1 MSIRISEDEREKG
14 RISEKLYVL
23 GRRGDHDR
31 GLLNIGRYYSLDG
44 SLGAPV
50 YLDSTRPHVML
61 VSGKRG
67 YGKSYTLGIVMEE
80 LARLAEDGARI
91 GVLAVDT
98 LGIFWTSRFKNL
110 QQRALLER
118 WGRTPQGIPVRLLVP
133 PDSVQ
138 AYRERG
144 VPVRPFTIR
153 TASLTPHH
161 WYGLFGVTPTS
172 PVGIA
177 IARALHSLEGQ
188 DYDLREV
195 VTAVARDDRSSEQAK
210 GAAQN
215 FFRLASS
222 WNIFHPRGMPL
233 SEVVQ
238 GGAVTVLDVSAYPES
253 LKDVVVAVLAGAI
266 FERRVRARQ
275 QDEAFRL
282 GRAEAPSSFPLVWM
296 VIDEAQVFLP
306 RGDTLSKQ
314 VLIPQWMRQGRQ
326 PGLSL
331 LLATQRPSAL
341 DPEVL
346 SHSDLIACHRLT
358 AQQDVRALNK
368 VRPTYMQGDIAEA
381 LKKVGT
387 ERGVALV
394 IDDTTE
400 AVQVVKVRPRLSWHG
415 GGEPSAVD

>member
-1 MSIRISEDEREKG
+1 MTIRIADDGTEKG

-23 GRRGDHDR
+23 GRQEADDR

-50 YLDSTRPHVML
+50 YMDGTRPHVML

-67 YGKSYTLGIVMEE
+67 YGKSYTLGTIIEE
-80 LARLAEDGARI
+80 LARLAQNHGRI
-91 GVLAVDT
+91 GVLVVDT

-110 QQRALLER
+110 KQRALLER
-118 WGRTPQGIPVRLLVP
+118 WGYSPQGVPVRLLAP
-133 PDSVQ
+133 SSSVQ
-138 AYRERG
+138 AYRNRG
-144 VPVRPFTIR
+144 VPASAFTLR

-161 WYGLFGVTPTS
+161 WYRLFEVSPTS

-177 IARALHSLEGQ
+177 MARALHSLEGTEYGLQ
-188 DYDLREV
+188 EIRD
-195 VTAVARDDRSSEQAK
+195 AIARDDRSGERAK
-210 GAAQN
+210 GAAEN
-215 FFRLASS
+215 FFHLASS
-222 WNIFHPRGMPL
+222 WNIFHPRGLSL
-233 SEVVQ
+233 SEVVE
-238 GGAVTVLDVSAYPES
+238 GGTVTVLDVSPYPHS
-253 LKDVVVAVLAGAI
+253 LKDVVVAALAQAI
-266 FERRVRARQ
+266 FERRVQARQ
-275 QDEAFRL
+275 QEEAVRL
-282 GRAEAPSSFPLVWM
+282 GHAESSSPFPLAWM

-306 RGDTLSKQ
+306 REKTLSKQ
-314 VLIPQWMRQGRQ
+314 VLIWQWMRQGRQ

-358 AQQDVRALNK
+358 AQQDIQALNTI
-368 VRPTYMQGDIAEA
+368 RPTYMQGSIGEA
-381 LKKVGT
+381 LKRVGT

-400 AVQVVKVRPRLSWHG
+400 AVQVIKIRPRLSWHG
-415 GGEPSAVD
+415 GEEPSAVD